1 MDYNT
6 KRKKMALPEYGRNIQ
21 NMVDYLM
28 TIEDR
33 EKRNKSAQTVIDVM
47 GNLFPH
53 FRDVQEFKHKLW
65 DHLAI
70 MSDFQLDIDYP
81 YDPPTPESLKERPNT
96 VPYTKHRIK
105 HKHYG
110 RTMELLIQEADN
122 FEGEERDIIIEQL
135 ANHMKKSYLSWNKDA
150 VEDHMIFSDLEEMSH
165 GKLKVPEGTQLA
177 DAKTLVSAP
186 KKKKIKKKQG
196 RIMGMRKQKK
206 KKTKMKTK
214 MKTNKEKK
222 KIFQLAR
229 E

>member
-6 KRKKMALPEYGRNIQ
+6 KRNKMALPEYGRNIQ
-21 NMVDYLM
+21 NMVDYLL

-53 FRDVQEFKHKLW
+53 LRDVQEFRHKLW

-70 MSDFQLDIDYP
+70 MSNFQLDIDFP
-81 YDPPTPESLKERPNT
+81 YEPPTPESLKELPNT
-96 VPYTKHRIK
+96 VPYSKNRIK
-105 HKHYG
+105 YKHYG
-110 RTMELLIQEADN
+110 RTMELLIKEADS

-150 VEDHMIFSDLEEMSH
+150 VEDRLIFNDLEEISG

-177 DAKTLVSAP
+177 DVKTLVSTP
-186 KKKKIKKKQG
+186 KKKKS
-196 RIMGMRKQKK
+196 KK
-206 KKTKMKTK
+206 KK
-214 MKTNKEKK
+214 
-222 KIFQLAR
+222 
-229 E
+229 

>member
-21 NMVDYLM
+21 NMVDYLL

-33 EKRNKSAQTVIDVM
+33 EKRNRSAQTVIDVM

-53 FRDVQEFKHKLW
+53 LRDVQEFRHKLW

-135 ANHMKKSYLSWNKDA
+135 ANHMKKSYLAWNKDA
-150 VEDHMIFSDLEEMSH
+150 VEDHMIFSDLEEMSR

-177 DAKTLVSAP
+177 DSKTLVSAP
-186 KKKKIKKKQG
+186 KKKKV
-196 RIMGMRKQKK
+196 KK
-206 KKTKMKTK
+206 KK
-214 MKTNKEKK
+214 
-222 KIFQLAR
+222 
-229 E
+229 